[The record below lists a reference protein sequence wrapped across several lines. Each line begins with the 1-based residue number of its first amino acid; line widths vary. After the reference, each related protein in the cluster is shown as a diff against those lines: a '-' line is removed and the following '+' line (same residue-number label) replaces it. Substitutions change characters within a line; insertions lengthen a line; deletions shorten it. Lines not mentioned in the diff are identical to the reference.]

1 MVGLFFSA
9 LMHEINQ
16 PLNAVKIGADGVL
29 LKTEIDPDYEISTKG
44 TVAVLSRISKSIEYI
59 DSVLKQFSKYQDDG
73 SFEGNGYD
81 KISNIAKQSYNL
93 FKSKIA
99 SHGIMVREIETKK
112 CTSQS
117 IINPVALEMMINCYL
132 LAAINSFDFDENI
145 ENKEILISST
155 FEVGYQVMN
164 IAINS
169 KSAIDCLQN
178 TEKCLEEQD
187 EYVLAEI
194 FAKNFGA
201 EVEFFIDER
210 GLFMTRIKVKN

>member
-16 PLNAVKIGADGVL
+16 PLNAVKIGTDGVL

-44 TVAVLSRISKSIEYI
+44 TVAVLSRISKSIERI

-155 FEVGYQVMN
+155 FEVGYNVIN

-169 KSAIDCLQN
+169 KRAICCLQN
-178 TEKCLEEQD
+178 PGKCVEEQD

-201 EVEFFIDER
+201 EVEFVIDER
-210 GLFMTRIKVKN
+210 GLFMIRIKVKN